1 MRGRSKP
8 PATVWGCCCVWS
20 QAHVCVPITSHPWL
34 GAYVHDQW
42 HVTHLG
48 FYVGAGAGRARTP
61 AGEYARCARAV
72 CAPAARAYGLRLGV
86 VRVYSAGTRARPPSQ
101 ALCAGRMC
109 VRGAGLWGCLRG
121 HCRHRPAPLQI
132 AGARP
137 RPVLGA
143 RHGSLTS
150 ASSRSSSET
159 FPSCVSEA
167 RPGTLPSWRRAN
179 LLRPLHWGGRCPWPP
194 QAGCGKRPQGP
205 GPGDTRCPEGPPSPS

>member
-1 MRGRSKP
+1 MRDQTPHTFRLLCRGWSGASTDACGRVRS
-8 PATVWGCCCVWS
+8 
-20 QAHVCVPITSHPWL
+20 L
-34 GAYVHDQW
+34 GAH
-42 HVTHLG
+42 G
-48 FYVGAGAGRARTP
+48 P
-61 AGEYARCARAV
+61 V

-86 VRVYSAGTRARPPSQ
+86 VRAYSAGTRARPPSQ
-101 ALCAGRMC
+101 AVCAGRMC
-109 VRGAGLWGCLRG
+109 VWGAGLWGFLRQ

-143 RHGSLTS
+143 RRGSLTS